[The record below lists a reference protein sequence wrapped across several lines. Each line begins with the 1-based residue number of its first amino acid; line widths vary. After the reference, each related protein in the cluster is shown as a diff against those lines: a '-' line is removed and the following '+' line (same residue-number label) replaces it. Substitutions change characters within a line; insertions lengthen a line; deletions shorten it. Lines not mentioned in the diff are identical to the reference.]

1 MRKRSA
7 FSVLVI
13 LLWGGFAGAQAKAP
27 ANGEPPL
34 EYVLNIDGTEL
45 PIAVDRP
52 VTVKIGEREL
62 QIKLTPKPERVLR
75 LPGLAISYPSYFTYQ
90 SSPGDPKTPQWTLQ
104 GHDSVLIVTR
114 ANAPNAAHEMVRSTV
129 SRLTTKF
136 GDTNV
141 APSTV
146 DLTFAGKKI
155 QATRLGVTVGESKFN
170 YDIFAVP
177 ASGVTYLI
185 MLQDSPGKDWG
196 SSEEAKKVV
205 GLLGSATVVE

>member
-1 MRKRSA
+1 M
-7 FSVLVI
+7 I
-13 LLWGGFAGAQAKAP
+13 LLLGVYAQAQAKAP

-75 LPGLAISYPSYFTYQ
+75 VPGLAISYPSYFTYQ
-90 SSPGDPKTPQWTLQ
+90 TSPGDPKTPQWTLQ
-104 GHDSVLIVTR
+104 GHDAVLIVTR

-129 SRLTTKF
+129 ARLTTKF

-155 QATRLGVTVGESKFN
+155 QATRLGITVGESKFN
-170 YDIFAVP
+170 YDIFALST
-177 ASGVTYLI
+177 SGVTYLI
-185 MLQDSPGKDWG
+185 MLQDSPGKDGG
-196 SSEEAKKVV
+196 SSEEAKKVT
-205 GLLGSATVVE
+205 GLLAFATVVE